1 MLMKGDFNIMTE
13 TQKYLYADSDR
24 QTEHV
29 NRLEWQVFTIFSIC
43 NFMIVFVAFLRG
55 YRTAAFTGT
64 TFLISAVTVVAM
76 LIAYLRKRDSS
87 KIRWISLVA
96 LVLLTLFTTTAFDSY
111 YMRFAVVA
119 PMAVYILYYD
129 SKFMVSSAVA
139 IMLTEIATTVQK
151 FFKPDCTVDRIDI
164 CTATAIVIFYL
175 IVVCFIEGT
184 GKKFRLDMLGSLQ
197 DEKDQQEKMMQ
208 DVIYVASEVRKG
220 TAGAMDIMNQLNES
234 TSVVTG
240 AVKDI
245 SDSTQS
251 TAENI
256 QNQTVMTQSIQD
268 AIEKTLHHSESMVTI
283 AEKAKEL
290 NEENLSIVKK
300 IQNQSETIAETND
313 EVAVTMQTLQE
324 RANAVKGIADTIF
337 DISSQTNLLALNA
350 SIESAR
356 AGEAG
361 KGFAVVAD
369 EIRQLAEK
377 TRVETENIAS
387 ILGQLSENAAD
398 AVNVVAKSASAAG
411 QQNELIGRA
420 VETFDEMNTNVGQ
433 LTQDIADIDTMLTD
447 LSEANNHIVDSITHL
462 SATSEEV
469 TAASAQAEGLSS
481 KNLTNADQTKSILDQ
496 VLHVSKQL
504 DKYVGTEESDVP
516 EIIL

>member
-1 MLMKGDFNIMTE
+1 MTE

-251 TAENI
+251 TAE
-256 QNQTVMTQSIQD
+256 
-268 AIEKTLHHSESMVTI
+268 
-283 AEKAKEL
+283 
-290 NEENLSIVKK
+290 
-300 IQNQSETIAETND
+300 TND

-433 LTQDIADIDTMLTD
+433 LTQDISDIDTMLTD

-504 DKYVGTEESDVP
+504 DKYVGTEESDVS

>member
-1 MLMKGDFNIMTE
+1 MTE

-251 TAENI
+251 TAE
-256 QNQTVMTQSIQD
+256 MTQSIQD

-290 NEENLSIVKK
+290 NEENLSIVKE

-433 LTQDIADIDTMLTD
+433 LTQDISDIDTMLTD

-504 DKYVGTEESDVP
+504 DKYVGTEESDVS

>member
-1 MLMKGDFNIMTE
+1 MAE
-13 TQKYLYADSDR
+13 TQKYLYADSER
-24 QTEHV
+24 QTERV
-29 NRLEWQVFTIFSIC
+29 NWLELLVFTIFSIC
-43 NFMIVFVAFLRG
+43 NFIIVFVAFLRG
-55 YRTAAFTGT
+55 YRTAGFAGM
-64 TFLISAVTVVAM
+64 TFAISAVTAVAM
-76 LIAYLRKRDSS
+76 LIAYLNNRNSS
-87 KIRWISLVA
+87 KIRWISLAA
-96 LVLLTLFTTTAFDSY
+96 LVLLTFFTTFAFDSY

-119 PMAVYILYYD
+119 PIAVYILYYD
-129 SKFMVSSAVA
+129 AKFMVSSAVA
-139 IMLTEIATTVQK
+139 IALVEIATTVHK

-164 CTATAIVIFYL
+164 CAATAIVVFYL
-175 IVVCFIEGT
+175 IVVCFIEKT

-220 TAGAMDIMNQLNES
+220 TAGAMDIMNQ
-234 TSVVTG
+234 
-240 AVKDI
+240 
-245 SDSTQS
+245 
-251 TAENI
+251 
-256 QNQTVMTQSIQD
+256 
-268 AIEKTLHHSESMVTI
+268 
-283 AEKAKEL
+283 
-290 NEENLSIVKK
+290 
-300 IQNQSETIAETND
+300 SETIAETND
-313 EVAVTMQTLQE
+313 EVAATMQTLQE

-398 AVNVVAKSASAAG
+398 AVNVVTRSASAAG

-420 VETFDEMNTNVGQ
+420 VETFDQMNTNVGQ